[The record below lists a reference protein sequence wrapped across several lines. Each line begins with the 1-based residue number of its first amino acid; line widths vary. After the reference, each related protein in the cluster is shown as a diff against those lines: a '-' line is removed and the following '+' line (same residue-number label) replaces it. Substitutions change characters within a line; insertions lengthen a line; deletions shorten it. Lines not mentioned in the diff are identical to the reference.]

1 MQVYPLLD
9 SVKDT
14 MVASTIRKG
23 DTLRIQAG
31 SLILFFKWFINIC
44 DNNNGTMTMIFKV
57 FKVGI
62 LTPKQFIIPDA
73 ASRLDWNGPHYCKVL
88 DTVQVVPHWRE
99 GGIGAS

>member
-31 SLILFFKWFINIC
+31 SLILFF
-44 DNNNGTMTMIFKV
+44 NGVLIYGIITM
-57 FKVGI
+57 G
-62 LTPKQFIIPDA
+62 
-73 ASRLDWNGPHYCKVL
+73 
-88 DTVQVVPHWRE
+88 
-99 GGIGAS
+99 